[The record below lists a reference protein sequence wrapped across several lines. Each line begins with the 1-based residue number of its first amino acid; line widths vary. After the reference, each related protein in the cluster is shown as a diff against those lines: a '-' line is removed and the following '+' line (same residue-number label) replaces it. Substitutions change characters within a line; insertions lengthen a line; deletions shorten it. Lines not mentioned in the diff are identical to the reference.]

1 MLFKHWP
8 KGVKP
13 NMAEKEMAAHAQ
25 DAKME
30 EKAKQKAEAKE
41 AKEAIPSKK
50 EEKKT
55 KGFAMELED
64 FGLLQFPLMTEKA
77 INLIE
82 KENKIS
88 FIATPKAT
96 KTDIKR
102 LVEKVY
108 KVKVNKVNVVNDMHG
123 RKKVT
128 VKLDKKFKAEDLA
141 AKLGVI

>member
-1 MLFKHWP
+1 
-8 KGVKP
+8 
-13 NMAEKEMAAHAQ
+13 MAEKEFAAHAH

-30 EKAKQKAEAKE
+30 EKAKLKTAETAP
-41 AKEAIPSKK
+41 AAKK
-50 EEKKT
+50 EEKAAP
-55 KGFAMELED
+55 KGKAFQFELED
-64 FGLLQFPLMTEKA
+64 FGYIQYPLMTEKA
-77 INLIE
+77 ISLIE

-96 KTDIKR
+96 KTDIKK

-108 KVKVNKVNVVNDMHG
+108 KVKVSKVNVVNDMQG

>member
-1 MLFKHWP
+1 
-8 KGVKP
+8 
-13 NMAEKEMAAHAQ
+13 MAEKEFAAHAQ

-30 EKAKQKAEAKE
+30 EKAKQKAPAVAAVAEGKPAKDE
-41 AKEAIPSKK
+41 KTAPAKGKA
-50 EEKKT
+50 
-55 KGFAMELED
+55 FQFELED
-64 FGLLQFPLMTEKA
+64 FGYIQYPLMTEKA
-77 INLIE
+77 ISLIE

-108 KVKVNKVNVVNDMHG
+108 KVKIDKVNVVNDMQG

-128 VKLDKKFKAEDLA
+128 VKLNKKFKAEDLA